1 MDTNI
6 GLFYKS
12 LFKMDIKHI
21 AEELN
26 TSVIAWYPSKGS
38 EDVFLANGVKF
49 NVEYRSTPSWG
60 FIFIGFYGL
69 AYNYSNMDS
78 RARMFKAMRDSLKEQ
93 HANNGQE
100 SGF

>member
-6 GLFYKS
+6 GLLGKS
-12 LFKMDIKHI
+12 LFKIDIEHI
-21 AEELN
+21 AKELS
-26 TSVIAWYPSKGS
+26 TSVIAWYPSRMA
-38 EDVFLANGVKF
+38 EEVFLANGIKF
-49 NVEYRSTPSWG
+49 NIEYRSTPSWG

-78 RARMFKAMRDSLKEQ
+78 RARMFKTMRSSLKEQ

-100 SGF
+100 S